1 MGMVNKFFY
10 TIVLA
15 GLMSFFPL
23 KTYAGED
30 VVRAGLFLDYAK
42 KAKKAL
48 KSQDEVMSLNLTGHM
63 YISDQTEKVTNFQR
77 EFDNYLSSFDPSSG

>member
-10 TIVLA
+10 MIVLA
-15 GLMSFFPL
+15 GLMSFLPL

-48 KSQDEVMSLNLTGHM
+48 KSVLVFTTDYYSIF
-63 YISDQTEKVTNFQR
+63 YR
-77 EFDNYLSSFDPSSG
+77 

>member
-15 GLMSFFPL
+15 GLMSFLPL

-30 VVRAGLFLDYAK
+30 VVRARI
-42 KAKKAL
+42 
-48 KSQDEVMSLNLTGHM
+48 V
-63 YISDQTEKVTNFQR
+63 
-77 EFDNYLSSFDPSSG
+77 P

>member
-10 TIVLA
+10 MIVLA
-15 GLMSFFPL
+15 GLISFLPL

-42 KAKKAL
+42 KAKK
-48 KSQDEVMSLNLTGHM
+48 
-63 YISDQTEKVTNFQR
+63 
-77 EFDNYLSSFDPSSG
+77 SFKITR